1 VGERWCTTW
10 GSSPSSRLRKRKGQ
24 IALLA
29 YVIFLQFL
37 LAALRVRIPGPILTE
52 IAGSNEDAHLAVWAR
67 YYVTQRYANPL
78 HPNTSVTLENTV
90 GRLYRYPYPYLVNI
104 SRFVPYGNWRDY
116 SSPTW
121 PIGFYNVTFYS
132 RDGSVRG
139 RFAVEW
145 VAEFRNLYTKESSQG
160 SRTYANYTMLYAH
173 RYLFSTL
180 ANMTLRPSISVTSGE
195 CDLRR
200 AGEGV
205 WVLGVPL
212 SGTCLIQDEYG
223 VRVVAGG

>member
-1 VGERWCTTW
+1 MW
-10 GSSPSSRLRKRKGQ
+10 GSSLKRRRGQ

-52 IAGSNEDAHLAVWAR
+52 IAGPNEDAHLAVWAR
-67 YYVTQRYANPL
+67 YYVTLRYADPL
-78 HPNTSVTLENTV
+78 HPNASVTLEGTV
-90 GRLYRYPYPYLVNI
+90 GRLYKYPYPYLVNV
-104 SRFVPYGNWRDY
+104 SRFVPYGGWADY
-116 SSPTW
+116 SSPGW
-121 PIGFYNVTFYS
+121 PAGFYNVTFYS
-132 RDGSVRG
+132 GDGSVRG

-145 VAEFRNLYTKESSQG
+145 GATFRNRYVKHTAAGDL
-160 SRTYANYTMLYAH
+160 TYANYTLTYTH

-180 ANMTLRPSISVTSGE
+180 ANMTLHPSLTVSGE
-195 CDLRR
+195 CDLRG
-200 AGEGV
+200 AGEGL

-212 SGTCLIQDEYG
+212 NGTCLLQDEYG